1 MSIDIKKNTTKMLGD
16 INECF
21 CLVEVTVMRVSKE
34 QQSQNRLAII
44 KVASALCR
52 EQEYKALDIAT
63 LIRDAGFIYNSS
75 NNPFD
80 FCQIEDG
87 VKGFSLEDYLEWIA
101 AQVNGAHC
109 SEATDQS
116 FSEKI
121 SLYKVDSLSEGLQ
134 SASFKALANG
144 EHEVG
149 TESYSERIEMHL
161 ELLMRY
167 LPSLEFLQGP
177 ECHKSS
183 RHQALYILSKLVG
196 SVILSSSVVKESQSL
211 AEEIL
216 GLGAYVEDS

>member
-1 MSIDIKKNTTKMLGD
+1 
-16 INECF
+16 
-21 CLVEVTVMRVSKE
+21 MRVSKE

-52 EQEYKALDIAT
+52 EQKYQAMDIAA

-75 NNPFD
+75 NNPFASY
-80 FCQIEDG
+80 QIEEG
-87 VKGFSLEDYLEWIA
+87 VKGFSLEDYLNWIA
-101 AQVNGAHC
+101 AQVNG
-109 SEATDQS
+109 SRDGEAMDQS

-121 SLYKVDSLSEGLQ
+121 SLYKVDSCSDGFQ
-134 SASFKALANG
+134 SASFKALTHGA
-144 EHEVG
+144 HEVDA
-149 TESYSERIEMHL
+149 ESYSDRIEMHL

-177 ECHKSS
+177 ERHKSS

-196 SVILSSSVVKESQSL
+196 SVILSSSVVKENQSL

-216 GLGAYVEDS
+216 GLGAYVGDS